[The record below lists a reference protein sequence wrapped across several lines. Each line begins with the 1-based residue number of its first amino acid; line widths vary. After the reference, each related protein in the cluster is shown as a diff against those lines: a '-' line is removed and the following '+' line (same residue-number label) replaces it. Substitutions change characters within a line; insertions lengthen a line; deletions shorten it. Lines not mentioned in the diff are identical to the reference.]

1 MTKHARTSTRTP
13 RAAFTLIELMIVV
26 AIIGILASLAVP
38 AFRTMLMRSRTA
50 EVSGNLSALF
60 KSASTYYSVERAEKG
75 QTASMFTGCTVAD
88 VVLDPA
94 DPQAQKQRMSNT
106 NPEFRALGFIV
117 SDYVYFGYGLATE
130 TGSATCGGASNDATV
145 YTLFAHGDL
154 DSDHTQSTFE
164 LAIGSDKDN
173 QLFHAR
179 GMYIDKDT
187 E

>member
-13 RAAFTLIELMIVV
+13 RAAFSLIELMIAV
-26 AIIGILASLAVP
+26 AIIGVLASLAVP
-38 AFRTMLMRSRTA
+38 AFRTVLLRSRTG

-60 KSASTYYSVERAEKG
+60 KSAATYYSAERAEKG
-75 QTASMFTGCTVAD
+75 QTASMYTACTVAD
-88 VVLDPA
+88 VVLLPSN
-94 DPQAQKQRMSNT
+94 PQAQKQRMPNT
-106 NPEFRALGFIV
+106 NAQFLALGFSV
-117 SDYVYFGYGLATE
+117 ADYVYFGYGLATE
-130 TGSATCGGASNDATV
+130 TGAATCGGTPNDSTV
-145 YTLFAHGDL
+145 YTIFAHGDL
-154 DSDHTQSTFE
+154 DNDSTQSTFE